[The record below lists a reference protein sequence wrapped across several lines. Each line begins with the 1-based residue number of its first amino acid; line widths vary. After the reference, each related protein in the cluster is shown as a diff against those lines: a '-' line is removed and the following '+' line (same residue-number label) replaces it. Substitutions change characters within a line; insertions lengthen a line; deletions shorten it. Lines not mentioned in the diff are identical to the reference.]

1 MGFMLAI
8 PIEQADCGSVVNKPF
23 DPVPVVPTLLPLI
36 TIGIQL
42 TPART
47 EASQRP
53 LSFGVALSELIA
65 YSQDCNQTQIS
76 LTGGRVVNVE
86 ENTAQIDRLVRIAAT
101 QNNSN
106 SAKAFLS

>member
-1 MGFMLAI
+1 M
-8 PIEQADCGSVVNKPF
+8 VNKPF
-23 DPVPVVPTLLPLI
+23 DSVPVAPTLLPRMMV
-36 TIGIQL
+36 GIQL

-65 YSQDCNQTQIS
+65 YSQDCNRTQIN

-86 ENTAQIDRLVRIAAT
+86 ENTAQIDRLVRTAAT